1 MLYNRY
7 VVVKRNR
14 SKEGR
19 ARSNITDDSMMTVRR
34 ENTEMES
41 SLQYYTNMTSDN
53 DLCVED
59 GDYASVSSNPRY
71 SVGLTLRENKK
82 RLVAADSHPQEDFK
96 STEDPSA
103 TDDVEGQDQ
112 SKSDE
117 EGIYEEPTNFVEYLQ
132 IVGNESEA
140 AAAVD
145 DHVEK

>member
-7 VVVKRNR
+7 VVVKRKR

-19 ARSNITDDSMMTVRR
+19 VRSNITDDSMMTVRR
-34 ENTEMES
+34 ENTEIES

-82 RLVAADSHPQEDFK
+82 KARCS
-96 STEDPSA
+96 
-103 TDDVEGQDQ
+103 
-112 SKSDE
+112 
-117 EGIYEEPTNFVEYLQ
+117 
-132 IVGNESEA
+132 
-140 AAAVD
+140 
-145 DHVEK
+145 